1 MTDEK
6 MTAGQY
12 YLARIGTAV
21 SDMQT
26 TRNALR
32 EAREAELTEGLK
44 ERVRATL
51 EQFGIY
57 ATPSKIHS
65 SWRGQVTSTFTDHRG
80 KELHVDIGEDLLGEL
95 PEDDTPEICAW
106 DSRINAFRHNRKQSV
121 DQFIKFV
128 RLKTPRVVQH
138 TESELA
144 ALWDQWLD
152 YLVAT
157 K

>member
-1 MTDEK
+1 MTIEK

-26 TRNALR
+26 TLNALR
-32 EAREAELTEGLK
+32 EAREAELAEGLK

-57 ATPSKIHS
+57 ATPSKINS
-65 SWRGQVTSTFTDHRG
+65 GWRAQVTFTDHRG
-80 KELHVDIGEDLLGEL
+80 KELHVDLDDSLLGEL

>member
-26 TRNALR
+26 TLNALR
-32 EAREAELTEGLK
+32 EAREAELAEGLK
-44 ERVRATL
+44 ERVREVL
-51 EQFGIY
+51 NRFGIY
-57 ATPSKIHS
+57 ATPSKIISGWHP
-65 SWRGQVTSTFTDHRG
+65 RTTFVDFDG
-80 KELHVDIGEDLLGEL
+80 KEIHINLNNSFLGEL
-95 PEDDTPEICAW
+95 PEDDTPEIRTW
-106 DSRINAFRHNRKQSV
+106 DSRVNAFKYNRKQSV

-144 ALWDQWLD
+144 ALWDQWLE

>member
-26 TRNALR
+26 TLNALR
-32 EAREAELTEGLK
+32 EAREAELAEGLK

-57 ATPSKIHS
+57 ATPSKINRG
-65 SWRGQVTSTFTDHRG
+65 WRAQVTFTDHRG

-95 PEDDTPEICAW
+95 PGDDPLEICVW

-128 RLKTPRVVQH
+128 RLKTPRAVQH

-144 ALWDQWLD
+144 ALWGQWLD

>member
-26 TRNALR
+26 TLNALR
-32 EAREAELTEGLK
+32 EAREAELAEGLK
-44 ERVRATL
+44 ERVREVL
-51 EQFGIY
+51 NRFGIY
-57 ATPSKIHS
+57 ATPSKIS
-65 SWRGQVTSTFTDHRG
+65 SGWHTQTTFTSYDG
-80 KELHVDIGEDLLGEL
+80 KELHVDIDKDLLGEL

-106 DSRINAFRHNRKQSV
+106 DSRISAFRLNRKQSV

>member
-26 TRNALR
+26 TLNALR
-32 EAREAELTEGLK
+32 EAREAELAEGLK
-44 ERVRATL
+44 ERVREVL
-51 EQFGIY
+51 NRFGIY
-57 ATPSKIHS
+57 ATPSKIS
-65 SWRGQVTSTFTDHRG
+65 SGWHTQTTFTSYDG
-80 KELHVDIGEDLLGEL
+80 KELHVGIGKDLLGEL
-95 PEDDTPEICAW
+95 PKNDTPEICAW
-106 DSRINAFRHNRKQSV
+106 DHRINALRYNRKQSV

>member
-12 YLARIGTAV
+12 YLARIGTAL

-26 TRNALR
+26 TLNALR
-32 EAREAELTEGLK
+32 EAREAELAEGLK
-44 ERVRATL
+44 ERVREVL
-51 EQFGIY
+51 NRFGIY
-57 ATPSKIHS
+57 ATPSKINS
-65 SWRGQVTSTFTDHRG
+65 GWRTQTTFVDFNG
-80 KELHVDIGEDLLGEL
+80 KEIHIDLDDSLLGEL
-95 PEDDTPEICAW
+95 PENDTLEICTW
-106 DSRINAFRHNRKQSV
+106 DSRIHAFRHNRKQSV

>member
-1 MTDEK
+1 MTIEK

-26 TRNALR
+26 TRNAVR
-32 EAREAELTEGLK
+32 EAREAELAEGLK

-57 ATPSKIHS
+57 ATPSEIHS
-65 SWRGQVTSTFTDHRG
+65 SWRGQVTSTFTSYDG
-80 KELHVDIGEDLLGEL
+80 KELHVDIDKDLLGEL

-106 DSRINAFRHNRKQSV
+106 DSRISAFRFNRKQSV